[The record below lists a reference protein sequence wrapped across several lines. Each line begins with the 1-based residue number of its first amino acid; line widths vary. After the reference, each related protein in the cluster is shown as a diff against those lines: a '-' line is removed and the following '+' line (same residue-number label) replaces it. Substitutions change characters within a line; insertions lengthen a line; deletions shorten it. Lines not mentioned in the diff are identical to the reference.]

1 MLFRVI
7 ISPQNIQKVRLDPV
21 PDSVNGLKLEL
32 KSKLQLKDS
41 FDLQYEDED
50 FHDFCNLTCVAD
62 LPKDKVTLKVL
73 FTFPDTLSDSSLDTT
88 ILGESSSPSTSSPS
102 IHSELSAA
110 RSQPWPTTFP
120 IPVFTYD
127 VELRLRQGNEAFRKD
142 GTLLSIP
149 RDIKIEILEKLAEN
163 IYSYKAYPGNE
174 EIESVAAALIEK
186 HPCLKEPSSTSGWY
200 GWKISLK
207 FKMGNYR
214 QKLRDAGCQE
224 LKVNS
229 ERRGLGETRGKR
241 NKVKKPRCCETN
253 FLPDLP
259 QGKDRES
266 LEKEREQ
273 MAVEMMKR
281 TPDITFVDA
290 AMSSTYS
297 LRRQE
302 VVDDEPPVSQ
312 MKIRWPAIFTERQI
326 SKEFTRLVSKDL
338 SKSFLEG
345 LDGHLSKLIQLFRS
359 KRYEDIPEITSILES
374 LDKNTTN
381 QRMRTAALLGL
392 PWYMR
397 ETPSKFMKICEPSD
411 REEDVI
417 KGVVI
422 GILVV
427 VENVI
432 EPLPEFYNDVAL
444 VIEEEVVMRHLS
456 DIPNAFLNLMGL
468 VYALNL
474 DNPKELKFTFEVIQC
489 LFIGVGSDSCTARV
503 HSLKSK
509 LLR

>member
-7 ISPQNIQKVRLDPV
+7 VSPQNIQKVRLDPV
-21 PDSVNGLKLEL
+21 PDSVDGLKLEL
-32 KSKLQLKDS
+32 KSKLQLIDS

-50 FHDFCNLTCVAD
+50 FHDFCNLTCVSD

-73 FTFPDTLSDSSLDTT
+73 FTCPDTLSDSSLDT
-88 ILGESSSPSTSSPS
+88 INLGESSSPSTSSPS
-102 IHSELSAA
+102 IHSELSAT

-127 VELRLRQGNEAFRKD
+127 VELRLKQGNEAFRKD

-174 EIESVAAALIEK
+174 DIESVAAALIEK

-241 NKVKKPRCCETN
+241 NKVKKPRRCETN

-290 AMSSTYS
+290 AMCSTYS

-302 VVDDEPPVSQ
+302 VVDEEPPVSQ
-312 MKIRWPAIFTERQI
+312 MKIRWPAIFTERQ
-326 SKEFTRLVSKDL
+326 V
-338 SKSFLEG
+338 
-345 LDGHLSKLIQLFRS
+345 
-359 KRYEDIPEITSILES
+359 
-374 LDKNTTN
+374 N
-381 QRMRTAALLGL
+381 
-392 PWYMR
+392 
-397 ETPSKFMKICEPSD
+397 
-411 REEDVI
+411 
-417 KGVVI
+417 
-422 GILVV
+422 
-427 VENVI
+427 
-432 EPLPEFYNDVAL
+432 
-444 VIEEEVVMRHLS
+444 
-456 DIPNAFLNLMGL
+456 
-468 VYALNL
+468 
-474 DNPKELKFTFEVIQC
+474 C
-489 LFIGVGSDSCTARV
+489 LFVSVCFELIR
-503 HSLKSK
+503 KSWPVK
-509 LLR
+509 VVLFY

>member
-1 MLFRVI
+1 M
-7 ISPQNIQKVRLDPV
+7 
-21 PDSVNGLKLEL
+21 
-32 KSKLQLKDS
+32 
-41 FDLQYEDED
+41 
-50 FHDFCNLTCVAD
+50 
-62 LPKDKVTLKVL
+62 
-73 FTFPDTLSDSSLDTT
+73 
-88 ILGESSSPSTSSPS
+88 
-102 IHSELSAA
+102 
-110 RSQPWPTTFP
+110 
-120 IPVFTYD
+120 
-127 VELRLRQGNEAFRKD
+127 
-142 GTLLSIP
+142 
-149 RDIKIEILEKLAEN
+149 KIEILEKLAEN

-224 LKVNS
+224 LKVNC

-241 NKVKKPRCCETN
+241 NKVKKPRRCETN

-273 MAVEMMKR
+273 MAVEMTKR
-281 TPDITFVDA
+281 TPDITIVDA

-302 VVDDEPPVSQ
+302 VVDEEPPVSQ

-359 KRYEDIPEITSILES
+359 KRYEDVPEMTSILES
-374 LDKNTTN
+374 LDKN
-381 QRMRTAALLGL
+381 
-392 PWYMR
+392 
-397 ETPSKFMKICEPSD
+397 PSD
-411 REEDVI
+411 RDEDVI
-417 KGVVI
+417 KGMVI

-427 VENVI
+427 VENVM

-474 DNPKELKFTFEVIQC
+474 DYPKELKFTFEVIQR
-489 LFIGVGSDSCTARV
+489 LFIGVGSESCTARV

>member
-21 PDSVNGLKLEL
+21 PDSVDGLKLEL
-32 KSKLQLKDS
+32 KSRLQLKDP

-73 FTFPDTLSDSSLDTT
+73 FTPFPDTLSESSVDTA
-88 ILGESSSPSTSSPS
+88 ILRESSSPSTSPS
-102 IHSELSAA
+102 IHSEPSATHSEPPAA

-149 RDIKIEILEKLAEN
+149 RDMKIEILEKLAET

-174 EIESVAAALIEK
+174 EIDSVAAALIAK

-229 ERRGLGETRGKR
+229 EKRGLGETRGKR
-241 NKVKKPRCCETN
+241 NKVKKPRRCETN

-273 MAVEMMKR
+273 VTVEMSKR
-281 TPDITFVDA
+281 TPDITFVDS

-297 LRRQE
+297 LRRRE
-302 VVDDEPPVSQ
+302 VVEEEPPVSQ
-312 MKIRWPAIFTERQI
+312 MKVRWPALFTERQVNCVDLFVCFKFI
-326 SKEFTRLVSKDL
+326 RKSWAIKD
-338 SKSFLEG
+338 
-345 LDGHLSKLIQLFRS
+345 
-359 KRYEDIPEITSILES
+359 
-374 LDKNTTN
+374 
-381 QRMRTAALLGL
+381 
-392 PWYMR
+392 
-397 ETPSKFMKICEPSD
+397 
-411 REEDVI
+411 V
-417 KGVVI
+417 
-422 GILVV
+422 
-427 VENVI
+427 
-432 EPLPEFYNDVAL
+432 
-444 VIEEEVVMRHLS
+444 
-456 DIPNAFLNLMGL
+456 L
-468 VYALNL
+468 VY
-474 DNPKELKFTFEVIQC
+474 
-489 LFIGVGSDSCTARV
+489 
-503 HSLKSK
+503 SK
-509 LLR
+509 I

>member
-7 ISPQNIQKVRLDPV
+7 ISPENIQKVRLDPV
-21 PDSVNGLKLEL
+21 PDSVDGLKLEL
-32 KSKLQLKDS
+32 KRRLQLKDP

-50 FHDFCNLTCVAD
+50 FHDFCNLACVAD

-73 FTFPDTLSDSSLDTT
+73 FTPFPDTLSDSSLDTA
-88 ILGESSSPSTSSPS
+88 ILSESSCPSTSSPS
-102 IHSELSAA
+102 IHSEPSAA
-110 RSQPWPTTFP
+110 RSQSWPTAFP

-149 RDIKIEILEKLAEN
+149 RDMKIEILEKLVET

-174 EIESVAAALIEK
+174 EIDGVAVALIEK

-229 ERRGLGETRGKR
+229 EKRGLGETRGKR
-241 NKVKKPRCCETN
+241 NKVKKPRR
-253 FLPDLP
+253 
-259 QGKDRES
+259 GKDRES
-266 LEKEREQ
+266 LEEEREQ
-273 MAVEMMKR
+273 IAVEMRKR

-302 VVDDEPPVSQ
+302 VVEEEPPVSQ
-312 MKIRWPAIFTERQI
+312 MKVQWPALFTERQI

-338 SKSFLEG
+338 SKSFFEG
-345 LDGHLSKLIQLFRS
+345 LDGHLSKLIQLFRA
-359 KRYEDIPEITSILES
+359 KRYEDIPEMTSILES
-374 LDKNTTN
+374 LDKDVSQFILKQSFSPQNDN
-381 QRMRTAALLGL
+381 SVIIYSLSFL
-392 PWYMR
+392 
-397 ETPSKFMKICEPSD
+397 SK
-411 REEDVI
+411 
-417 KGVVI
+417 
-422 GILVV
+422 
-427 VENVI
+427 
-432 EPLPEFYNDVAL
+432 PL
-444 VIEEEVVMRHLS
+444 
-456 DIPNAFLNLMGL
+456 
-468 VYALNL
+468 
-474 DNPKELKFTFEVIQC
+474 
-489 LFIGVGSDSCTARV
+489 
-503 HSLKSK
+503 
-509 LLR
+509 

>member
-1 MLFRVI
+1 VFTLKYVIINQINNIFLLIPQLERNPGIFYSYFKMLFRVI
-7 ISPQNIQKVRLDPV
+7 ISTQNIQKVRLDPV
-21 PDSVNGLKLEL
+21 PDSVDGLKLEL

-73 FTFPDTLSDSSLDTT
+73 FTTLPETLSDSSLDTT

-102 IHSELSAA
+102 THSELSAA
-110 RSQPWPTTFP
+110 RSQPWPTPFP

-127 VELRLRQGNEAFRKD
+127 VELRLRQSNEAFRKN
-142 GTLLSIP
+142 GTLLSIS
-149 RDIKIEILEKLAEN
+149 RDIKTEILEKLAEN

-224 LKVNS
+224 LKLNS
-229 ERRGLGETRGKR
+229 EKRGLEETRGKR
-241 NKVKKPRCCETN
+241 NKVKKPRRCETN

-259 QGKDRES
+259 QGKDQES

-281 TPDITFVDA
+281 TPDIKFVDA
-290 AMSSTYS
+290 AMSITYS

-302 VVDDEPPVSQ
+302 VVDEEPPVSQ
-312 MKIRWPAIFTERQI
+312 MKIRWPAIFTERQ
-326 SKEFTRLVSKDL
+326 V
-338 SKSFLEG
+338 
-345 LDGHLSKLIQLFRS
+345 
-359 KRYEDIPEITSILES
+359 
-374 LDKNTTN
+374 N
-381 QRMRTAALLGL
+381 
-392 PWYMR
+392 
-397 ETPSKFMKICEPSD
+397 
-411 REEDVI
+411 
-417 KGVVI
+417 
-422 GILVV
+422 
-427 VENVI
+427 
-432 EPLPEFYNDVAL
+432 
-444 VIEEEVVMRHLS
+444 
-456 DIPNAFLNLMGL
+456 
-468 VYALNL
+468 
-474 DNPKELKFTFEVIQC
+474 C
-489 LFIGVGSDSCTARV
+489 LFVYVRFELIRKSCSVKVAV
-503 HSLKSK
+503 LLEDMDK
-509 LLR
+509 LNILRLHD

>member
-7 ISPQNIQKVRLDPV
+7 ISPQNIKKVRLDPV
-21 PDSVNGLKLEL
+21 PDSVDGLKFEL
-32 KSKLQLKDS
+32 KSRLQLKDP

-50 FHDFCNLTCVAD
+50 FHDFCNLTCLAD

-73 FTFPDTLSDSSLDTT
+73 STPCPDTSSDSSLDTA
-88 ILGESSSPSTSSPS
+88 ILSESSSPLTSSAS
-102 IHSELSAA
+102 IHSESYAA
-110 RSQPWPTTFP
+110 RSQPWPTAFP
-120 IPVFTYD
+120 IPLFVYD
-127 VELRLRQGNEAFRKD
+127 AELRLRQGNEAFRKY

-149 RDIKIEILEKLAEN
+149 RDMKIEILEKLAET

-174 EIESVAAALIEK
+174 EIESVASALIEK

-200 GWKISLK
+200 GWKISIK

-229 ERRGLGETRGKR
+229 EKRGLGETRGKR
-241 NKVKKPRCCETN
+241 NKVKKPRRCETN

-259 QGKDRES
+259 QGKDREG
-266 LEKEREQ
+266 LDKERDQ
-273 MAVEMMKR
+273 IAVEMTKR

-302 VVDDEPPVSQ
+302 VIEEEPPVSQ
-312 MKIRWPAIFTERQI
+312 MKVRWPTLFTERQI

-338 SKSFLEG
+338 SKSFFEG
-345 LDGHLSKLIQLFRS
+345 LDGHISKLIQLFRS

-374 LDKNTTN
+374 LHKD
-381 QRMRTAALLGL
+381 
-392 PWYMR
+392 
-397 ETPSKFMKICEPSD
+397 PSD

-432 EPLPEFYNDVAL
+432 EPLPSFYNDV
-444 VIEEEVVMRHLS
+444 VVMRHLR

-474 DNPKELKFTFEVIQC
+474 DYPKELKFTCEVIQH
-489 LFIGVGSDSCTARV
+489 LFIGLGSDSCTARV

-509 LLR
+509 LLQ

>member
-21 PDSVNGLKLEL
+21 PDSVDGLKLEI
-32 KSKLQLKDS
+32 KSKFQLKDP

-73 FTFPDTLSDSSLDTT
+73 FTPFPDTLSDSSLDTA
-88 ILGESSSPSTSSPS
+88 ILSESSSPSTSSPI
-102 IHSELSAA
+102 IHSESSAA
-110 RSQPWPTTFP
+110 RSQPWPTAFP

-149 RDIKIEILEKLAEN
+149 RDMKIEILEKLAEN
-163 IYSYKAYPGNE
+163 MYSYKAYPGNE

-241 NKVKKPRCCETN
+241 NKVKKPRRCETN

-273 MAVEMMKR
+273 LAVEMMKR

-302 VVDDEPPVSQ
+302 VVEEEPPVSQ
-312 MKIRWPAIFTERQI
+312 MKIRWPAIFTERQVNCVG
-326 SKEFTRLVSKDL
+326 FFFVCT
-338 SKSFLEG
+338 
-345 LDGHLSKLIQLFRS
+345 
-359 KRYEDIPEITSILES
+359 
-374 LDKNTTN
+374 
-381 QRMRTAALLGL
+381 
-392 PWYMR
+392 
-397 ETPSKFMKICEPSD
+397 
-411 REEDVI
+411 
-417 KGVVI
+417 
-422 GILVV
+422 
-427 VENVI
+427 
-432 EPLPEFYNDVAL
+432 
-444 VIEEEVVMRHLS
+444 
-456 DIPNAFLNLMGL
+456 LN
-468 VYALNL
+468 
-474 DNPKELKFTFEVIQC
+474 
-489 LFIGVGSDSCTARV
+489 
-503 HSLKSK
+503 
-509 LLR
+509 

>member
-21 PDSVNGLKLEL
+21 PDSVDGLKLEL
-32 KSKLQLKDS
+32 KSRLQLKDP

-50 FHDFCNLTCVAD
+50 FHDFCNLACVAD

-73 FTFPDTLSDSSLDTT
+73 FTPFPDALSDSSLDTA
-88 ILGESSSPSTSSPS
+88 ILSESSCPSTSSPS
-102 IHSELSAA
+102 IHSEPSAA
-110 RSQPWPTTFP
+110 RSQSWPTAFP

-127 VELRLRQGNEAFRKD
+127 VELRLRQRNEAFRKD

-149 RDIKIEILEKLAEN
+149 RDMKIEILEKLAET

-174 EIESVAAALIEK
+174 EIDGVAVALIEK

-229 ERRGLGETRGKR
+229 EKRGLGKTRGKR
-241 NKVKKPRCCETN
+241 NKVKKPRRCETN
-253 FLPDLP
+253 FLPHLP

-266 LEKEREQ
+266 LEEEREQ
-273 MAVEMMKR
+273 IAVEMRKR

-302 VVDDEPPVSQ
+302 VGGATS
-312 MKIRWPAIFTERQI
+312 I

-338 SKSFLEG
+338 SKSFFEG
-345 LDGHLSKLIQLFRS
+345 LDGHLSKLIQLFRA
-359 KRYEDIPEITSILES
+359 KRYEDIPEMTSILES
-374 LDKNTTN
+374 LDKDVSQFILKQSFSPQNDN
-381 QRMRTAALLGL
+381 SVIIYSLSCL
-392 PWYMR
+392 
-397 ETPSKFMKICEPSD
+397 SK
-411 REEDVI
+411 
-417 KGVVI
+417 
-422 GILVV
+422 
-427 VENVI
+427 
-432 EPLPEFYNDVAL
+432 PL
-444 VIEEEVVMRHLS
+444 
-456 DIPNAFLNLMGL
+456 
-468 VYALNL
+468 
-474 DNPKELKFTFEVIQC
+474 
-489 LFIGVGSDSCTARV
+489 
-503 HSLKSK
+503 
-509 LLR
+509 